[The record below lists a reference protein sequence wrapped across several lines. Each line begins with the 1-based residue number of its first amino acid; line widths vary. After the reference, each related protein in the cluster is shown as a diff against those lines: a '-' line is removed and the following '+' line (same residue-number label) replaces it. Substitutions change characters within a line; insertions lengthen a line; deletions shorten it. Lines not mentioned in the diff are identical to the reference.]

1 MRKKRL
7 LIASL
12 GALILLGASYFA
24 YTRWTAEQ
32 GRSRE
37 SLLEQLPA
45 TASSVIY
52 VDLAELRQGDL
63 LKSLAKWTA
72 GSVEEPEYQAFVKET
87 GFDYERDLNQLGIAF
102 RARNSKNSYF
112 AIADGH
118 FDRKKISDYL
128 HKNASSEQK
137 SGREIFHVTSSMPGR
152 NVALAFLS
160 DDRIALTDGDDL
172 SADLES
178 ANREVGHQEWS
189 ERFERLSGVPAFVL
203 IRQEAAIGK
212 VLSERAPGGIA
223 SPQLAQLLNRL
234 TWVSIAGKPEGTSF
248 RVVIDGECPNEMV
261 MRQLTEFFTGITL
274 LAQAG
279 LNDPKLRE
287 KMDATEREA
296 YLQLLNSIEVT
307 KLNRGD
313 SQSVRVSL
321 VVLPDTWSKLSAL
334 SNRASQDSDPSPG
347 GTTSKTQSKNKKA
360 GAKAPA
366 SHH

>member
-7 LIASL
+7 LIGSGA
-12 GALILLGASYFA
+12 ALILLAASYFA
-24 YTRWTAEQ
+24 YTRWTAEH
-32 GRSRE
+32 GRPRE
-37 SLLEQLPA
+37 SLLGQLPF
-45 TASSVIY
+45 TASSVMY
-52 VDLAELRQGDL
+52 VDLLELRQGDL

-72 GSVEEPEYQAFVKET
+72 GSTEEPEYQAFVKET

-102 RARNSKNSYF
+102 RTRNLRSSYF

-128 HKNASSEQK
+128 HKNGGSEQK
-137 SGREIFHVTSSMPGR
+137 NGREIFHVTSSKPGR
-152 NVALAFLS
+152 NIALAFLS
-160 DDRIALTDGDDL
+160 DDRIALTDGDDF

-178 ANREVGHQEWS
+178 ANQGVGHQEWMQ
-189 ERFERLSGVPAFVL
+189 RFERLSGVPAFALV
-203 IRQEAAIGK
+203 RQEAAIGA

-223 SPQLAQLLNRL
+223 SPQLAQLLNLL
-234 TWVSIAGKPEGTSF
+234 TWVSIAGKPEGSSF

-261 MRQLTEFFTGITL
+261 MRQLTEFFSGITL

-296 YLQLLNSIEVT
+296 YLQLLSSIEVT
-307 KLNRGD
+307 RLNRGET
-313 SQSVRVSL
+313 QSVRVSF
-321 VVLPDTWSKLSAL
+321 VILPETWSKLSAL
-334 SNRASQDSDPSPG
+334 SGRANQNSDPIPG
-347 GTTSKTQSKNKKA
+347 GATSKTQSKNKNA